1 MKSIPRGVGAAT
13 IALAF
18 ALPVSAQTLL
28 RLAPPEGQVSRY
40 VYSME
45 MTMENPMMP
54 TSGPAVSVRWDQTL
68 TTLSVI
74 DEVITAR
81 ATIDSAAATVAI
93 PGAPPAPDLSGIA
106 FEMDMDSR
114 GVVLNIDAEETQG
127 GEAEEL
133 ARGLLEGSNFYRL
146 PEAEV
151 GSGDSWIAGVPVPLS
166 MGGPAETTEVELTY
180 TLTSLED
187 GRATITF
194 TGPVESTLDLGGMP
208 AGISGELNGSMIV
221 DLAAGRYVRQES
233 LMALEMAVG
242 GMAMPMETTM
252 TLELVTDPS

>member
-1 MKSIPRGVGAAT
+1 MKSVLSGVCSAT

-28 RLAPPEGQVSRY
+28 RLDPPEGQVSRY
-40 VYSME
+40 VYSMA

-54 TSGPAVSVRWDQTL
+54 TSGPAVSVRADQTL
-68 TTLSVI
+68 TILGTADDVI
-74 DEVITAR
+74 RVR
-81 ATIDSAAATVAI
+81 AAIDSAAATMAI
-93 PGAPPAPDLSGIA
+93 PGAPPAPDLTGVTLD
-106 FEMDMDSR
+106 MDMDSR
-114 GVVLNIDAEETQG
+114 GVVLNIDAAETSG
-127 GEAEEL
+127 DAEQF
-133 ARGLLEGSNFYRL
+133 ARGLLESSNFYWL

-166 MGGPAETTEVELTY
+166 LGGPAETTDVELTY

>member
-45 MTMENPMMP
+45 VTMENPMMP
-54 TSGPAVSVRWDQTL
+54 TSGPVLSVRADQTR
-68 TTLSVI
+68 TILSVI

-81 ATIDSAAATVAI
+81 ATIDSAATTVNFL
-93 PGAPPAPDLSGIA
+93 GAPPRPDLSGIA
-106 FEMDMDSR
+106 LEMNMDAR
-114 GVVLNIDAEETQG
+114 GIVLNIDAEQTRG
-127 GEAEEL
+127 GEVEEA
-133 ARGLLEGSNFYRL
+133 ARGLLEGSMILYQL

-151 GSGDSWIAGVPVPLS
+151 GSGDSWTAGVSVPLAW
-166 MGGPAETTEVELTY
+166 GGPAEVELTY

-194 TGPVESTLDLGGMP
+194 AGPVEASLDVGGMP
-208 AGISGELNGSMIV
+208 ANISGELNGSMIV

-233 LMALEMAVG
+233 LMALEMAVS
-242 GMAMPMETTM
+242 GMAMPMGTTM